1 MVDPLSFSVSYGE
14 PVAIRIA
21 DTVRFQLYT
30 EEGIQDFAHSLPSG
44 GHLVWIR
51 PEEDATADPEPY
63 TVTLFH
69 QLRCLD
75 VVRQA
80 YTKVP
85 EEPAPRLLH
94 HCMNYLRQTILC
106 RPHLLLE
113 PVTTAN
119 GLVSDAGYDGVCYD
133 WEAVYGEAERNHEAY
148 IEWGR
153 NHERK

>member
-1 MVDPLSFSVSYGE
+1 M
-14 PVAIRIA
+14 
-21 DTVRFQLYT
+21 RFQLYT
-30 EEGIQDFAHSLPSG
+30 EEGIQDFANSLPSG

-51 PEEDATADPEPY
+51 PEANATADPEPY

-75 VVRQA
+75 IVRQG

-85 EEPAPRLLH
+85 EEPSPRLLH

-113 PVTTAN
+113 PVTTSN
-119 GLVSDAGYDGVCYD
+119 GLVSDAGYDGICYD
-133 WEAVYGEAERNHEAY
+133 WEAVYQEAERNHKAY
-148 IEWGR
+148 TEWKQNSASR
-153 NHERK
+153 

>member
-1 MVDPLSFSVSYGE
+1 MPDPFSFSVAYGD

-30 EEGIQDFAHSLPSG
+30 EEGMSDFAHALPSG
-44 GHLVWIR
+44 GHLVYIR
-51 PEEDATADPEPY
+51 PNGNATADPEPY

-85 EEPAPRLLH
+85 EEPSPKLLH

-113 PVTTAN
+113 PVTTPI
-119 GLVSDAGYDGVCYD
+119 GLVSDSGYDGVCRD
-133 WEAVYGEAERNHEAY
+133 WEAVYVEAERNHEAY
-148 IEWGR
+148 AEWAR
-153 NHERK
+153 NTARK